1 MRYTF
6 IRVYSCQFVVLFC
19 INGSGRELSPVR
31 PAPLQH
37 LKKSLVFMGL
47 KWHINPLMK
56 QKNVLMLGLPK
67 GSLQDATIE
76 KMGKAGY
83 NISVSSRSYLPYV
96 DDPELVIRMIR
107 AQEIS
112 RYVEHGY
119 LDCGITGHDWI
130 VENGSKVHEV
140 GEFLFSKV
148 SRQPTRWVLAVP
160 EDSTIKSVKDL
171 KGKRIA
177 TEVVNLTKKYLQKNK
192 VKAEVEFSWG
202 ATEVK
207 AHELVD
213 AIVEVTETGSSLRA
227 NKLRIVDTLLVSTPR
242 LISNIDAWK
251 DPWKRR
257 KIEIL
262 ALLLKGALDAEA
274 KVGLKM
280 NIAEKNLDN
289 LLRTL
294 PALRNPTI
302 SSLSLKGWV
311 AVETIIDEHIVRE
324 LIPALK
330 SAGAEGIIEYPL
342 NKVVY

>member
-1 MRYTF
+1 MANHHPPEAPFHPLR
-6 IRVYSCQFVVLFC
+6 RVSHMTKKQVLRF
-19 INGSGRELSPVR
+19 
-31 PAPLQH
+31 
-37 LKKSLVFMGL
+37 
-47 KWHINPLMK
+47 
-56 QKNVLMLGLPK
+56 GLPK

-76 KMGKAGY
+76 KMAKAGY
-83 NISVSSRSYLPYV
+83 NISVSSRSYIPYV
-96 DDPELVIRMIR
+96 DDPELEIRLIR

-119 LDCGITGHDWI
+119 LDCGITGLDWI
-130 VENGSKVHEV
+130 QENGSDVHEV
-140 GEFLFSKV
+140 GEFIFSKV

-160 EDSTIKSVKDL
+160 DRSSIKSATDL
-171 KGKRIA
+171 EGKRIA
-177 TEVVNLTKKYLQKNK
+177 TEVVNLTRKYLRHHK

-227 NKLRIVDTLLVSTPR
+227 NNLRIVDTLLTSTPR
-242 LISNIDAWK
+242 LISNHNSWK
-251 DPWKRR
+251 ESWKRT
-257 KIEIL
+257 KIETM
-262 ALLLKGALDAEA
+262 ALLLKGALEAEA

-280 NIAEKNLDN
+280 NVRRSNLDR
-289 LLRTL
+289 LLQTL

-302 SSLSLKGWV
+302 SSLSQEGWV
-311 AVETIIDEHIVRE
+311 AVETIIDEHVVRE

-330 SAGAEGIIEYPL
+330 NAGAEGIIEYPL

>member
-1 MRYTF
+1 
-6 IRVYSCQFVVLFC
+6 VVARRKRGVKNF
-19 INGSGRELSPVR
+19 SEKSWMKVKSSARSATKKFKASPTKLR
-31 PAPLQH
+31 
-37 LKKSLVFMGL
+37 
-47 KWHINPLMK
+47 
-56 QKNVLMLGLPK
+56 LGLPK

-76 KMGKAGY
+76 KMAKAGF
-83 NISVSSRSYLPYV
+83 NVQISSRSYIPYV
-96 DDPELVIRMIR
+96 DDEEMEIRLIR

-119 LDCGITGHDWI
+119 LDCGITGHDW
-130 VENGSKVHEV
+130 VRENGSDVHEV
-140 GEFLFSKV
+140 GEFVFSKV

-160 EDSTIKSVKDL
+160 EDSSIKSVKDL
-171 KGKRIA
+171 QGKRIA
-177 TEVVNLTKKYLQKNK
+177 TEVVNLTNSYLKKNG

-227 NKLRIVDTLLVSTPR
+227 NNLRIVDTLLTSTPR
-242 LISNIDAWK
+242 LIVNHDSWK
-251 DPWKRR
+251 DSWKRK
-257 KIEIL
+257 KIETL
-262 ALLLKGALDAEA
+262 ALLLRGALEAEA

-280 NIAEKNLDN
+280 NIEQSRLAN
-289 LLRTL
+289 LLKTL

-302 SSLSLKGWV
+302 AQLSLPGWV

-324 LIPALK
+324 IIPQLK
-330 SAGAEGIIEYPL
+330 AAGAEGIIEYPL